1 MTAIKEHIP
10 ANQQVVTLQD
20 LIDFK
25 NEIILEVK
33 KSIKQNTGQPTKK
46 WLKTQEVRKILS
58 VSVTTLLTLRI
69 NGILPFTKM
78 GGVLYYDY
86 DDILM
91 VMDKLKK
98 KGFLPDEKPRYQHL
112 RD

>member
-1 MTAIKEHIP
+1 MTAIKENVT
-10 ANQQVVTLQD
+10 ASSQVVTLQD

-25 NEIILEVK
+25 NEIILELK
-33 KSIKQNTGQPTKK
+33 KSIKQSAGQPAKK

-86 DDILM
+86 DDILT
-91 VMDKLKK
+91 VMEKLKN